1 MNKMEREELR
11 EVWRGR
17 VAAFRA
23 SGQTGKGWCAAN
35 NLRPNQLCYWMKKL
49 KDEEAAKAPGGA
61 EPPGSTKWLPL
72 EINEQPE
79 NTESRL
85 LIKVGQAAIEVQA
98 GFDPALL
105 AEVVK
110 TLSLC

>member
-1 MNKMEREELR
+1 MNKSEREKLR

-23 SGQTGKGWCAAN
+23 SGQSGKAWCKAN
-35 NLRPNQLCYWMKKL
+35 NQKPGQLWYWVKKI
-49 KDEEAAKAPGGA
+49 KDEEAAETPGVA
-61 EPPGSTKWLPL
+61 EPPKVTKWLPL

-79 NTESRL
+79 KPESKL
-85 LIKVGQAAIEVQA
+85 LIKVGRAAVEVQP

-110 TLSLC
+110 ALPLC